1 MNIFITTSKTIAASS
16 FIIGTILFALQLFFR
31 HSYMLVYP
39 RIIFIIVAVILNTI
53 ALLGLLIYLVAK
65 PIEKHEIIKTCGM
78 VLLNIPIAIAYF
90 IILIHIEFPSEF

>member
-1 MNIFITTSKTIAASS
+1 MNIFITASKTIAASS

-39 RIIFIIVAVILNTI
+39 GIIFIIVAVILNTI
-53 ALLGLLIYLVAK
+53 ALLGLLFYLVAK
-65 PIEKHEIIKTCGM
+65 PKEKLEIIKTCGM